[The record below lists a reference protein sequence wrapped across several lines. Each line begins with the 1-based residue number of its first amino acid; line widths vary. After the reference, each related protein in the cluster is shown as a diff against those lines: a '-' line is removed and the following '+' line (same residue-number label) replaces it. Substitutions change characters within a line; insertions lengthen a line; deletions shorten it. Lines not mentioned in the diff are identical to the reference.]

1 MGRRLRPPAHAPRD
15 PADVEEVVLSLVD
28 GAPDQYQH
36 GAFVAVASDADARPP
51 VRVESI
57 DAIGERGCDRL
68 GILFVVARGRACRV
82 ESNTVSCGRSSV
94 RTRAIRPS

>member
-1 MGRRLRPPAHAPRD
+1 MGKRLRPPAHAPRD

-36 GAFVAVASDADARPP
+36 GAFVAVASDADARPL

-57 DAIGERGCDRL
+57 DAIGERAGRAGERGCDRL
-68 GILFVVARGRACRV
+68 GILFVVARGSRKPR
-82 ESNTVSCGRSSV
+82 RS
-94 RTRAIRPS
+94 RTR